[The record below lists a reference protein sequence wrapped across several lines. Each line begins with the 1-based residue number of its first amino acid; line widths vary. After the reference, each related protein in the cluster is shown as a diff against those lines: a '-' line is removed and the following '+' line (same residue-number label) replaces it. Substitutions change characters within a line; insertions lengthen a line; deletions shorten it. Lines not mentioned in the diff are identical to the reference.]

1 MPIRRFL
8 SDEGFDPERLREMNA
23 ALLGA
28 CRALGLKLKD
38 DPAIRLLARRI
49 IEMARDGERNPERL
63 RAEAIKHFKR

>member
-1 MPIRRFL
+1 
-8 SDEGFDPERLREMNA
+8 MNA